1 MGLIKVVYDEP
12 DRTRAWGIEVNGGVI
27 TGVLWPHEG
36 KWRWELFDQQS
47 GTVAFDCGEA
57 PSMPEAKA
65 QVQEAVTE
73 RIAGTIF

>member
-1 MGLIKVVYDEP
+1 MVEITYDEP
-12 DRTRAWGIEVNGGVI
+12 DRTGAYGIEVNGGVI
-27 TGVLWPHEG
+27 VGALWPHDG
-36 KWRWELFDQQS
+36 NYRWELFDQQS

-73 RIAGTIF
+73 QIAGTIF

>member
-1 MGLIKVVYDEP
+1 
-12 DRTRAWGIEVNGGVI
+12 
-27 TGVLWPHEG
+27 VLWPHEG

>member
-1 MGLIKVVYDEP
+1 MGLIEVAYDEP
-12 DRTRAWGIEVNGGVI
+12 DRTGAWGIEVEGGAIV
-27 TGVLWPHEG
+27 GALWPHEG